1 MTSKQISLAFAIKI
15 QMQAL
20 LETMDQ
26 LPELYRDQKMR
37 VSNFNEWLEKEQQK
51 ATFGFIDKDS
61 YQFIEATNK
70 IIGFAND
77 INLIPE

>member
-51 ATFGFIDKDS
+51 ATFGFIEKDS

-77 INLIPE
+77 INLVPE

>member
-77 INLIPE
+77 INLVTE

>member
-37 VSNFNEWLEKEQQK
+37 VSNFSEWLEKEQQK

-77 INLIPE
+77 INLVPE